1 MIYNTF
7 DEFKDRKIE
16 KIYDVSDVIDG
27 YYYWFWKLFNF
38 CLTMFEYKNLPESL
52 PAREIESNLLMT
64 GHCVVFPDMA
74 DIVTAC
80 TSLYGFDRYYNP
92 TNAIFANVK
101 MRSKNLNIGENC
113 EIIYNSSLKD
123 NVLYIKSDSSMMSF
137 IKRYSRMLADVE
149 SSMDIYMVN
158 SRLTSF
164 PVASSD
170 SVMQNLKLFFKKLKR
185 GERGIIS
192 DDSIIQQFRSV
203 DISRAS
209 VHDGVNDWLVAR
221 DKILEMFFRDI
232 GVKFYNPKKAQV
244 SEDELQVNNQMLVI
258 SLDDMLKERQR
269 GIERVNNLFA
279 TNISVDI
286 AEPFK
291 VKEEVMEDE
300 KTYDRTISE

>member
-1 MIYNTF
+1 MF

-16 KIYDVSDVIDG
+16 KLYDVADVIDG

-38 CLTMFEYKNLPESL
+38 CLTIFEYKNLPESL
-52 PAREIESNLLMT
+52 PAREIESNLMMT
-64 GHCVVFPDMA
+64 GHCVIFPDMA
-74 DIVTAC
+74 DLVTC
-80 TSLYGFDRYYNP
+80 KTSLYGFDRYYNP
-92 TNAIFANVK
+92 TNAIFANVR
-101 MRSKNLNIGENC
+101 MREKTLDIGVNC

-123 NVLYIKSDSSMMSF
+123 NVLYIPSDGSMMSF

-258 SLDDMLKERQR
+258 SLDDMLKERER
-269 GIERVNNLFA
+269 GIERVNKMFA

-286 AEPFK
+286 SESFK
-291 VKEEVMEDE
+291 IKEEVAEDE
-300 KTYDRTISE
+300 KTYDRTVSL

>member
-1 MIYNTF
+1 MF

-16 KIYDVSDVIDG
+16 NVYDVADVIDG

-38 CLTMFEYKNLPESL
+38 CLTIFEYKNLPESL
-52 PAREIESNLLMT
+52 PAREIESNLMMT
-64 GHCVVFPDMA
+64 GHCVIFPDGA
-74 DIVTAC
+74 DLVTC
-80 TSLYGFDRYYNP
+80 KTSLYGFDRYYNP
-92 TNAIFANVK
+92 TNAIFANPR
-101 MRSKNLNIGENC
+101 MREKTLDIGVNC

-123 NVLYIKSDSSMMSF
+123 NVLYIPSDGSMMSF
-137 IKRYSRMLADVE
+137 IKRYARMLADVE

-221 DKILEMFFRDI
+221 DKILEMYFRDI

-258 SLDDMLKERQR
+258 SLDDMLQERQR
-269 GIERVNNLFA
+269 GMDRVNRMYGING
-279 TNISVDI
+279 SVDI
-286 AEPFK
+286 SESFK
-291 VKEEVMEDE
+291 IKEEVSEDE
-300 KTYDRTISE
+300 KTYDRTVSL

>member
-258 SLDDMLKERQR
+258 SLDDMLRERQR

-300 KTYDRTISE
+300 KTYDRAISE

>member
-300 KTYDRTISE
+300 KTYNRAISE

>member
-269 GIERVNNLFA
+269 GVERVNNLFA

>member
-64 GHCVVFPDMA
+64 GHCVLFPDMA

>member
-1 MIYNTF
+1 MF

-16 KIYDVSDVIDG
+16 KVYDVADVIDG

-38 CLTMFEYKNLPESL
+38 CLTIFEYKNLPESL
-52 PAREIESNLLMT
+52 PAREIESNLMMT
-64 GHCVVFPDMA
+64 GHCVIFPDGA
-74 DIVTAC
+74 DLVTC
-80 TSLYGFDRYYNP
+80 KTYLYGFDRYYNP
-92 TNAIFANVK
+92 TNAIFANLR
-101 MRSKNLNIGENC
+101 MREKTLDIGVNC

-123 NVLYIKSDSSMMSF
+123 NVLYIPSDGSMMSF
-137 IKRYSRMLADVE
+137 IKRYARMLADVE

-221 DKILEMFFRDI
+221 DKILEMYFRDI

-258 SLDDMLKERQR
+258 SLDDMLQERQR
-269 GIERVNNLFA
+269 GMDRVNRMYGING
-279 TNISVDI
+279 SVDI
-286 AEPFK
+286 SESFK
-291 VKEEVMEDE
+291 IKEEVANNE
-300 KTYDRTISE
+300 KTYDRTVSL

>member
-1 MIYNTF
+1 
-7 DEFKDRKIE
+7 
-16 KIYDVSDVIDG
+16 
-27 YYYWFWKLFNF
+27 
-38 CLTMFEYKNLPESL
+38 
-52 PAREIESNLLMT
+52 
-64 GHCVVFPDMA
+64 
-74 DIVTAC
+74 
-80 TSLYGFDRYYNP
+80 
-92 TNAIFANVK
+92 
-101 MRSKNLNIGENC
+101 
-113 EIIYNSSLKD
+113 
-123 NVLYIKSDSSMMSF
+123 
-137 IKRYSRMLADVE
+137 
-149 SSMDIYMVN
+149 IYMVN

>member
-1 MIYNTF
+1 MF

-16 KIYDVSDVIDG
+16 KVYDVADVIDG

-38 CLTMFEYKNLPESL
+38 CLTIFEYKNLPESL
-52 PAREIESNLLMT
+52 PAREIESNLMMT
-64 GHCVVFPDMA
+64 GHCVIFPDMA
-74 DIVTAC
+74 DLVTC
-80 TSLYGFDRYYNP
+80 KTSLYGFDRYYNP
-92 TNAIFANVK
+92 TNAIFANVR
-101 MRSKNLNIGENC
+101 MREKTLDIGVNC

-123 NVLYIKSDSSMMSF
+123 NVLYIPSDGSMMSF

-258 SLDDMLKERQR
+258 SLDDMLKERER
-269 GIERVNNLFA
+269 GIERVNKMFA

-286 AEPFK
+286 SESFK
-291 VKEEVMEDE
+291 IKEEVSEDE
-300 KTYDRTISE
+300 KTYNRTVSE

>member
-1 MIYNTF
+1 MF

-16 KIYDVSDVIDG
+16 KVYDVADVIDG

-38 CLTMFEYKNLPESL
+38 CLTIFEYKNLPESL
-52 PAREIESNLLMT
+52 PAREIESNLMMT
-64 GHCVVFPDMA
+64 GHCIIFPDMA
-74 DIVTAC
+74 DLVTC
-80 TSLYGFDRYYNP
+80 KTSLYGFDRYYNP
-92 TNAIFANVK
+92 TNAIFANVR
-101 MRSKNLNIGENC
+101 MREKTLDIGVNC

-123 NVLYIKSDSSMMSF
+123 NVLYIPSDGSMMSF

-258 SLDDMLKERQR
+258 SLDDMLKERER
-269 GIERVNNLFA
+269 GIERVNKMFA

-286 AEPFK
+286 SESFK
-291 VKEEVMEDE
+291 IKEEVVEDE
-300 KTYDRTISE
+300 KTYDRTVSE

>member
-38 CLTMFEYKNLPESL
+38 CLTMFEYKNLPDSL

-203 DISRAS
+203 DISKAS

>member
-1 MIYNTF
+1 MLYNTF

-16 KIYDVSDVIDG
+16 KMYDVSDVIDG

-38 CLTMFEYKNLPESL
+38 CLTMFEYENLPESL
-52 PAREIESNLLMT
+52 PAREIESNLMMT
-64 GHCVVFPDMA
+64 GHCVVFPNMSQL
-74 DIVTAC
+74 VTC
-80 TSLYGFDRYYNP
+80 STSIYGFDVYYNP
-92 TNAIFANVK
+92 VYALYANPSLA
-101 MRSKNLNIGENC
+101 SKKLSIGMNC
-113 EIIYNSSLKD
+113 EIIYNNSLKD
-123 NVLYIKSDSSMMSF
+123 NVLYIKSDGSMMSF

-203 DISRAS
+203 DISRSS

-244 SEDELQVNNQMLVI
+244 SEDELQVNNQMLII

-269 GIERVNNLFA
+269 GIEKVNNMFG
-279 TNISVDI
+279 TNIKVDI
-286 AEPFK
+286 AEAFK
-291 VKEEVMEDE
+291 IKEEVVSDE
-300 KTYDRTISE
+300 KTYNRTVSE

>member
-1 MIYNTF
+1 MF

-16 KIYDVSDVIDG
+16 KVYDVADVIDG

-38 CLTMFEYKNLPESL
+38 CLTIFEYKNLPESL
-52 PAREIESNLLMT
+52 PAREIESNLMMT
-64 GHCVVFPDMA
+64 GHCVIFPDMA
-74 DIVTAC
+74 DLVTC
-80 TSLYGFDRYYNP
+80 KTSLYGFDRYYNP
-92 TNAIFANVK
+92 TNAIFANVR
-101 MRSKNLNIGENC
+101 MREKTLDIGVNC

-123 NVLYIKSDSSMMSF
+123 NVLYIPSDGSMMSF

-203 DISRAS
+203 DISRSS

-258 SLDDMLKERQR
+258 SLDDMLKERER
-269 GIERVNNLFA
+269 GIERVNKMFA

-286 AEPFK
+286 SESFK
-291 VKEEVMEDE
+291 IKEEVTEDE
-300 KTYDRTISE
+300 KTYDRTVSL

>member
-64 GHCVVFPDMA
+64 GHCIVFPDMA

-258 SLDDMLKERQR
+258 SLDDMLRERQR

-300 KTYDRTISE
+300 KTYDRAISE

>member
-291 VKEEVMEDE
+291 VKEEVIEDE
-300 KTYDRTISE
+300 KTYDRAISE

>member
-203 DISRAS
+203 DISRTS

-269 GIERVNNLFA
+269 GIERVNSLFA

-291 VKEEVMEDE
+291 VKEEVIEDE
-300 KTYDRTISE
+300 KTYDRAISE

>member
-1 MIYNTF
+1 MF

-16 KIYDVSDVIDG
+16 KVYDVADVIDG

-38 CLTMFEYKNLPESL
+38 CLTIFEYKNLPESL
-52 PAREIESNLLMT
+52 PAREIESNLMMT
-64 GHCVVFPDMA
+64 GHCVIFPDMA
-74 DIVTAC
+74 DLVTC
-80 TSLYGFDRYYNP
+80 KTSLYGFDRYYNP
-92 TNAIFANVK
+92 TNAIFANVR
-101 MRSKNLNIGENC
+101 MREKTLDIGENC

-123 NVLYIKSDSSMMSF
+123 NVLYIPSDGSMMSF

-221 DKILEMFFRDI
+221 DKIMEMFFRDI

-258 SLDDMLKERQR
+258 SLDDMLKERER
-269 GIERVNNLFA
+269 GIERVNKMFA

-286 AEPFK
+286 SESFK
-291 VKEEVMEDE
+291 IKEEVAEDE
-300 KTYDRTISE
+300 KTYDRTVSE

>member
-1 MIYNTF
+1 MF

-16 KIYDVSDVIDG
+16 KVYDVADVIDG

-38 CLTMFEYKNLPESL
+38 CLTIFEYKNLPESL
-52 PAREIESNLLMT
+52 PAREIESNLMMT
-64 GHCVVFPDMA
+64 GHCIIFPDMA
-74 DIVTAC
+74 DLVTC
-80 TSLYGFDRYYNP
+80 KTSLYGFDRYYNP
-92 TNAIFANVK
+92 TNAVFANVR
-101 MRSKNLNIGENC
+101 MREKTLDIGVNC

-123 NVLYIKSDSSMMSF
+123 NVLYIPSDGSMMSF

-269 GIERVNNLFA
+269 GIEKVNKMFA

-286 AEPFK
+286 SESFK
-291 VKEEVMEDE
+291 IKEEVVEDE
-300 KTYDRTISE
+300 KTYNRTVSE

>member
-1 MIYNTF
+1 MF

-16 KIYDVSDVIDG
+16 KVYDVADVIDG

-38 CLTMFEYKNLPESL
+38 CLTIFEYKNLPESL
-52 PAREIESNLLMT
+52 PAREIESNLMMT
-64 GHCVVFPDMA
+64 GHCVIFPDMA
-74 DIVTAC
+74 DLVTC
-80 TSLYGFDRYYNP
+80 KTSLYGFDRYYNP
-92 TNAIFANVK
+92 TNAIFANVR
-101 MRSKNLNIGENC
+101 MREKTLDIGVNC

-123 NVLYIKSDSSMMSF
+123 NVLYIPSDGSMMSF

-203 DISRAS
+203 DISRSS

-269 GIERVNNLFA
+269 GIEKVNKMFA

-286 AEPFK
+286 SESFK
-291 VKEEVMEDE
+291 IKEEVTNDE
-300 KTYDRTISE
+300 KTYDRTVSE

>member
-101 MRSKNLNIGENC
+101 MRSKNLNIGKNC

-291 VKEEVMEDE
+291 VKEEVIEDE
-300 KTYDRTISE
+300 KTYDRAISE

>member
-1 MIYNTF
+1 MF

-16 KIYDVSDVIDG
+16 KVYDVADVIDG

-38 CLTMFEYKNLPESL
+38 CLTIFEYKNLPESL
-52 PAREIESNLLMT
+52 PAREIESNLMMT
-64 GHCVVFPDMA
+64 GHCIIFPDMA
-74 DIVTAC
+74 DLVTC
-80 TSLYGFDRYYNP
+80 KTSLYGFDRYYNP
-92 TNAIFANVK
+92 TNAIFANVR
-101 MRSKNLNIGENC
+101 MREKTLDIGVNC

-123 NVLYIKSDSSMMSF
+123 NVLYIPSDGSMMSF

-203 DISRAS
+203 DIS

-258 SLDDMLKERQR
+258 SLDDMLKERER
-269 GIERVNNLFA
+269 GIERVNKMFA

-286 AEPFK
+286 SESFK
-291 VKEEVMEDE
+291 IKEEVVEDE
-300 KTYDRTISE
+300 KTYDRTVSE